1 MNEKRRSSWILLGV
15 LALAAATALTVL
27 TLQPAAPPS
36 SGARGPTP
44 HPAPGSTDRGTER
57 GASTDAGARETGRR
71 AADAV
76 APPALAPSADP
87 TRPALGGE
95 VRAARGGA
103 IAGAEIAIALVEP
116 DGARELGAAR
126 SDASGAFRAQLDA
139 LGELDATRRGVS
151 HLAVH
156 VRAAGYQPQSRD
168 VSLRAPPADG
178 SNGWRADFSLT
189 AGNALRGRV
198 VDRAGK
204 PVGGADV
211 ELRVHA
217 ADTARSKKS
226 VCARDR
232 TAADGRFALGFVS
245 SGAYELSARES
256 NTGTAWQ
263 EALELTADADRTL
276 PDVVLHGDGVLAG
289 RARYAGGA
297 PARALDLW
305 AIPDWLAN
313 EANALAQ
320 AALQAADL
328 EHDDGLLYA
337 QCRTDA
343 DGRFRFA
350 GLKPGNYVVRS
361 PRTAIVLEPRQA
373 RYVLGTENI
382 TVEVQT
388 YRLLVRVKDSAGR
401 PLAGAVVACAEMT
414 QAEDGHLETYKVD
427 RAAATGADATAAFE
441 AEPDRTYA
449 LTATAPGS
457 RSAEDLAILAPGE
470 YEHAT
475 DLVLQPLA
483 AHGRVHVTL
492 DGAGRESVAA
502 LEIALY
508 SALTEQRVEDAGLLK
523 PDADG
528 WLPPIA
534 PGRYRLQV
542 GFGAR
547 DGELSMNFP
556 IPTRQEVDVRADQT
570 SEYVVHARAGAR
582 IRLALDV
589 ATPAKSTNAAA
600 ASDKQRARD
609 LRERGATAS
618 VACGASAGARPVQF
632 VEPAPENPKRFL
644 LESHML
650 PGESALI
657 ADLLE
662 PGACTLRVEAPGF
675 APAEARV
682 ELHPG
687 EVQDVR
693 ITLHAR

>member
-1 MNEKRRSSWILLGV
+1 MNETRRSSWILLGV

-27 TLQPAAPPS
+27 TLQPSTPPS
-36 SGARGPTP
+36 SGARA
-44 HPAPGSTDRGTER
+44 PAPRHAAGSTDREAER
-57 GASTDAGARETGRR
+57 GAPTDGGARETDRR
-71 AADAV
+71 APDAV
-76 APPALAPSADP
+76 APHALTPGVDPA
-87 TRPALGGE
+87 RPALRGE

-103 IAGAEIAIALVEP
+103 IASAEIAITLVEP

-126 SDASGAFRAQLDA
+126 SDASGVFRAQLDA
-139 LGELDATRRGVS
+139 LSELDATRRGVS

-168 VSLRAPPADG
+168 VSLRAAAAD
-178 SNGWRADFSLT
+178 SNGWRADFTLT

-198 VDRAGK
+198 VDRTGR

-211 ELRVHA
+211 ELVVHA
-217 ADTARSKKS
+217 ADTARTKKS

-305 AIPDWLAN
+305 AVPDWLAN
-313 EANALAQ
+313 EPNALAQ

-328 EHDDGLLYA
+328 ERDDGLLYA
-337 QCRTDA
+337 QCRTDV

-373 RYVLGTENI
+373 RYVLGTDNLAI
-382 TVEVQT
+382 EVQT
-388 YRLLVRVKDSAGR
+388 YRLLVRVQDSAGR

-449 LTATAPGS
+449 LTASAPGS

-475 DLVLQPLA
+475 DLVLQPLS

-492 DGAGRESVAA
+492 DGAGRESAAA

-508 SALTEQRVEDAGLLK
+508 SALTEQRVEDAGVLR
-523 PDADG
+523 PDPDG

-547 DGELSMNFP
+547 DGELSMYFP
-556 IPTRQEVDVRADQT
+556 IPTRQEVEVRADQV

-589 ATPAKSTNAAA
+589 ATPAKPASTAA

-618 VACGASAGARPVQF
+618 VACDASSGARPVQF
-632 VEPAPENPKRFL
+632 VEPAPQNPKRFL

-662 PGACTLRVEAPGF
+662 PGACTLHVEAPGF
-675 APAEARV
+675 EPAEAHV
-682 ELHPG
+682 DLHPG
-687 EVQDVR
+687 EVQDLRV
-693 ITLHAR
+693 TLHAR